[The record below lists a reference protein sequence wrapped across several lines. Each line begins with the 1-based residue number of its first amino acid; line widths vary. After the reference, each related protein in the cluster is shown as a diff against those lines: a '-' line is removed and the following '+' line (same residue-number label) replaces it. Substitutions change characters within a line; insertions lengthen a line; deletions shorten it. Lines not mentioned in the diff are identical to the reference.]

1 RRGFTGGLLNPT
13 AIPGPGRTPCRGPRR
28 RRPPGCWWPRL
39 RSSRPRPWCGCGRTT
54 LPPAAAPPT
63 SPATSWI
70 ADYAWRPTDAPSSH
84 ARQRF
89 RCLPD
94 GDRRRMEPIVTELP
108 RETRVLDAVVSLVDS
123 LLDDFDVVD
132 LLTELTE
139 QCAQLLDVAAAGLL
153 LATPRRQLQL
163 MAATSEKIHDLELFQ
178 LQADQG
184 PCLDCYAT
192 GQPISV
198 ADIQTEAARWPRFAA
213 AATEAG
219 FASVH
224 AVPMRAAS
232 TVLGA
237 LGLFGTGVG
246 ELNDADRLVAQT
258 LAHIACV
265 AILQDHPATPATVL
279 RHLQPALTS
288 RIVVDQAKGFL
299 SQRLEVSVDD
309 AFTLLRRY
317 ARTHGDHL
325 TELSRRLIT
334 EPEARQTI
342 LAAMTQMMG

>member
-1 RRGFTGGLLNPT
+1 
-13 AIPGPGRTPCRGPRR
+13 
-28 RRPPGCWWPRL
+28 
-39 RSSRPRPWCGCGRTT
+39 
-54 LPPAAAPPT
+54 
-63 SPATSWI
+63 
-70 ADYAWRPTDAPSSH
+70 
-84 ARQRF
+84 
-89 RCLPD
+89 
-94 GDRRRMEPIVTELP
+94 MEPIVTELP

-198 ADIQTEAARWPRFAA
+198 ADIQSEAARWPRFAA

-237 LGLFGTGVG
+237 LGLFGTAVG

-279 RHLQPALTS
+279 PHLHAALTS

-309 AFTLLRRY
+309 AFTLLRRH

-334 EPEARQTI
+334 QPEARQTI
-342 LAAMTQMMG
+342 LAAMTQMMGAPPS

>member
-1 RRGFTGGLLNPT
+1 
-13 AIPGPGRTPCRGPRR
+13 
-28 RRPPGCWWPRL
+28 
-39 RSSRPRPWCGCGRTT
+39 
-54 LPPAAAPPT
+54 
-63 SPATSWI
+63 
-70 ADYAWRPTDAPSSH
+70 
-84 ARQRF
+84 
-89 RCLPD
+89 
-94 GDRRRMEPIVTELP
+94 MTEIP
-108 RETRVLDAVVSLVDS
+108 RETRVLDAVVWLVDN

-178 LQADQG
+178 LQAQQG

-198 ADIQTEAARWPRFAA
+198 ADVQTQATRWPRFVA

-219 FASVH
+219 FTSVH

-258 LAHIACV
+258 LAHIASV
-265 AILQDHPATPATVL
+265 AILEHPPTPGAVL
-279 RHLQPALTS
+279 PHIHAALTS
-288 RIVVDQAKGFL
+288 RIVVDQAKGFI
-299 SQRLEVSVDD
+299 SQRLEMSVDD
-309 AFTLLRRY
+309 AFALLRRY

-325 TELSRRLIT
+325 TELSRRLIS
-334 EPEARQTI
+334 EPEGRQTI
-342 LAAMTQMMG
+342 LAAMTQMVGAPPS

>member
-1 RRGFTGGLLNPT
+1 
-13 AIPGPGRTPCRGPRR
+13 
-28 RRPPGCWWPRL
+28 
-39 RSSRPRPWCGCGRTT
+39 
-54 LPPAAAPPT
+54 
-63 SPATSWI
+63 
-70 ADYAWRPTDAPSSH
+70 
-84 ARQRF
+84 
-89 RCLPD
+89 
-94 GDRRRMEPIVTELP
+94 MEPIVTELP

-198 ADIQTEAARWPRFAA
+198 ADMQTEAARWPRFAA

-237 LGLFGTGVG
+237 LGLFGTAVG
-246 ELNDADRLVAQT
+246 ELTTPIGWLPRRW
-258 LAHIACV
+258 HI
-265 AILQDHPATPATVL
+265 LPAWRSCRTTP
-279 RHLQPALTS
+279 PP
-288 RIVVDQAKGFL
+288 
-299 SQRLEVSVDD
+299 
-309 AFTLLRRY
+309 
-317 ARTHGDHL
+317 
-325 TELSRRLIT
+325 RRLCSLT
-334 EPEARQTI
+334 CTPR
-342 LAAMTQMMG
+342 